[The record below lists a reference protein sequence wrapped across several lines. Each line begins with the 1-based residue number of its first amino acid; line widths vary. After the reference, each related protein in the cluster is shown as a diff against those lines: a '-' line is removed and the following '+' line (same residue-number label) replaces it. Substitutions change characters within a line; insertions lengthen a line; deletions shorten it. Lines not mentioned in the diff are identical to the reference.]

1 MPEQATLTWLN
12 TPLAT
17 PSPEMAQLAQ
27 IRQAQLTKPPGSL
40 GRLEE
45 IAIQLATL
53 QNTPQPCVDQI
64 HIAIFSGDH
73 DIAAEGVS
81 AFQHFRSRSPVKWSG
96 TSRVAAV
103 PSMFSHVLW
112 VLHWKSSIWEQF
124 TIHDHW
130 RTSGIISY
138 QSESHG

>member
-1 MPEQATLTWLN
+1 
-12 TPLAT
+12 
-17 PSPEMAQLAQ
+17 MAQLAQ

-53 QNTPQPCVDQI
+53 QNI
-64 HIAIFSGDH
+64 HHNLALIRLTSQYLPVIM
-73 DIAAEGVS
+73 VLPRK

-138 QSESHG
+138 QSASQG